1 MYQYG
6 HDREK
11 FVEACKRGGS
21 HLVKLDKVQDGRF
34 LALDDAGLCNIDCP
48 YASTI
53 TARYYKGSSGNH
65 DNMVMEV
72 YLADSEETGKSD
84 Q

>member
-21 HLVKLDKVQDGRF
+21 HLVKLDKAQDDGF
-34 LALDDAGLCNIDCP
+34 MALDDAGLCNIDCP
-48 YASTI
+48 WASTI
-53 TARYYKGSSGNH
+53 TARYYKGIGNNR

-72 YLADSEETGKSD
+72 YLADGEKTGKSD